1 MLLGLGDKMKA
12 RPLLVLLVLSV
23 SSLTARADC
32 DVNFGNHQPPADPLW
47 APPVE
52 DPPFASFEWGTDAR
66 RDASRRWWGLNV
78 IKNGAN
84 GPRLVVDWKKG
95 GIFLPLGTPLDQG
108 KPHCRSDLLGVEL
121 PPILDQDA
129 PIIYSSNR
137 RQNAAVYV
145 ANSQAQNAPGAIRE
159 PPSAATR
166 IETTYRD
173 QGGRDR
179 DVHVFIDSESFGNSP
194 EARTISV
201 SVQKNPELTVGISEL
216 ADLVDADQ
224 MGAIQRTFRGQ
235 GFTVELA
242 TLAEFAGQ
250 DALKDL
256 FWAEGSEAPKGK
268 VLFLSGGEK
277 GGFSYRPSGRSSVK
291 ETKATLFIFDSR
303 KRAIAADRITL
314 IVPQ

>member
-1 MLLGLGDKMKA
+1 
-12 RPLLVLLVLSV
+12 
-23 SSLTARADC
+23 
-32 DVNFGNHQPPADPLW
+32 LW

-78 IKNGAN
+78 IKNGAS

-95 GIFLPLGTPLDQG
+95 GIFLPLGIPLDQG

-250 DALKDL
+250 DALKEL
-256 FWAEGSEAPKGK
+256 FWAEGFWSNFWLWRWQRICKSTQGIQPYRIRATHRGK
-268 VLFLSGGEK
+268 LTRWLARRRHLYANGLHWLDRRPLILCFPIFSTLGYVFLPRRGSSACWVVL
-277 GGFSYRPSGRSSVK
+277 RS
-291 ETKATLFIFDSR
+291 FF
-303 KRAIAADRITL
+303 
-314 IVPQ
+314 